1 MRRAFLL
8 MVAVV
13 TVAGGVFAAGRFA
26 ASRMRVAQARS
37 QTDDLA
43 WLRTEFGL
51 SEAEIAKV
59 RTLHEAYLPECDR
72 MCARIATA
80 NRELASVLAASTNVT
95 PVVLDK
101 LSAVA
106 VLRADCQA
114 QMLRHF
120 YEVSRSM
127 PSEQGRRYLQVM
139 TQKTCLPDNGLAQNP

>member
-1 MRRAFLL
+1 MRRSFLL
-8 MVAVV
+8 LAAVV
-13 TVAGGVFAAGRFA
+13 VVASGVFAAGHFA

-51 SEAEIAKV
+51 NEGELVKV

-72 MCARIATA
+72 MCARIAAA
-80 NRELASVLAASTNVT
+80 NHELASVLVASTNVT
-95 PVVLDK
+95 PAVQEK
-101 LSAVA
+101 LNAVA

-127 PSEQGRRYLQVM
+127 PSEQGRRYLQMM
-139 TQKTCLPDNGLAQNP
+139 TKKTCLPE